1 MFEISVRAWSFSG
14 VIRLCRERERRMSWK
29 EIAKRKQEDRERV
42 DAGRSRAE
50 ESRAKLR
57 EQLPDFFDS
66 VIAGVSAEVES
77 YNSALPLKSDGIAI
91 SRDDTTARFEKT
103 STPAASLT
111 IKLSGPSVTGKD
123 IYAATLTCVTEGRNA
138 DGELTTEN
146 GHFEI
151 WMRDLGLRIMKRGRD
166 LAYVDVHGVKEL
178 VDAIITPLV
187 YFVT

>member
-1 MFEISVRAWSFSG
+1 MFEISVRAWTFSG
-14 VIRLCRERERRMSWK
+14 VIRLCRERETPVSWK
-29 EIAKRKQEDRERV
+29 DIAKRKQEDRQRV
-42 DAGRSRAE
+42 EADRSRAE

-57 EQLPDFFDS
+57 EQLPVFFDS
-66 VIAGVSAEVES
+66 VVAGISAEVEA
-77 YNSALPLKSDGIAI
+77 YNSALPLQSDGIVI
-91 SRDDTTARFEKT
+91 SRGDRTARFEKT

-111 IKLSGPSVTGKD
+111 ITLSGPSVVGND
-123 IYAATLTCVTEGRNA
+123 IYAGILTCVTEGRNA
-138 DGELTTEN
+138 DGELKTES

-151 WMRDLGLRIMKRGRD
+151 WMRDLGLRIMRRGRD